1 MGGSQISLLATC
13 GFVCGLSGCAA
24 DNTFT
29 ELRAL
34 PVRAAPQDAVPH
46 SEADPAA
53 PFRGTAVA
61 VEMAGQS
68 S

>member
-1 MGGSQISLLATC
+1 MGGSRISLLATC

-24 DNTFT
+24 DDALA
-29 ELRAL
+29 ELQAL

-61 VEMAGQS
+61 IDVAGPTS
-68 S
+68 